1 MSARRLL
8 YAPASFYSPSVLCPR
23 TPPLRSTSFRGRIF
37 RWFFRSILR
46 RFIWRQ
52 FLRSISVVFA
62 PVLIFRR
69 RRLQLPL
76 GVFLFFERI
85 FLRRIFLALVLE
97 YPVKFRQLLQP
108 FSFIHVVR
116 PRVLQRAQ

>member
-1 MSARRLL
+1 MRLL
-8 YAPASFYSPSVLCPR
+8 RSIPLLCCVLALPLFAQHPSGGG
-23 TPPLRSTSFRGRIF
+23 SSGG
-37 RWFFRSILR
+37 ILR
-46 RFIWRQ
+46 RFIRRQ
-52 FLRSISVVFA
+52 FLRAISVVFA

-108 FSFIHVVR
+108 FSFIHVVH